1 MFQTDFICSSFT
13 MDDEGTNSERVGKK
27 GEQEWSED
35 DLKEYKIQM
44 EKMNKTLDEVHLTEA
59 KARL

>member
-13 MDDEGTNSERVGKK
+13 MADKGTHSERVGKK

-35 DLKEYKIQM
+35 DLKKYKIQM
-44 EKMNKTLDEVHLTEA
+44 ENRMKRKRWKETRE
-59 KARL
+59 RIG